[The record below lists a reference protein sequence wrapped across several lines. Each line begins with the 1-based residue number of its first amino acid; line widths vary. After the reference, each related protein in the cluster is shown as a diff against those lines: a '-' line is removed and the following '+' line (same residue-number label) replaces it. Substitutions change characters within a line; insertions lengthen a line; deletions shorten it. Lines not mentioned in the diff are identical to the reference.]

1 MSIKSFRKIDIDTR
15 SITIKNETPLTLNAV
30 ITSENHP
37 ATIKKILSGAEVVL
51 KVYSETGVDNS
62 SKAATLKIFSE
73 NMLEIGEPYQLRSSV
88 NYHLIKQ
95 GGPSSESNVIFVTG
109 MYFSR

>member
-15 SITIKNETPLTLNAV
+15 SITIKNETPLTLNIA

-37 ATIKKILSGAEVVL
+37 PTIKKVLSGTEVVV
-51 KVYSETGVDNS
+51 KIYSETGVDNS

-73 NMLEIGEPYQLRSSV
+73 NMIEIGEPYQLRSSV

-95 GGPSSESNVIFVTG
+95 GGPSADSNVIFVSG